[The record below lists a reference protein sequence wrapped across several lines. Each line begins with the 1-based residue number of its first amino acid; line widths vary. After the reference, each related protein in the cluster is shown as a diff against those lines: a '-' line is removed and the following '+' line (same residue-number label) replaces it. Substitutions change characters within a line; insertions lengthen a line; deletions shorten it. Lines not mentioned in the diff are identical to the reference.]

1 MANNSDI
8 VLFQSVFKVGSV
20 SSVDGREVKIKVDRD
35 KNSSHLIYKGE
46 LIKNVSVGSY
56 VKILK
61 GFIPIIGKVESE
73 FIIPNKENQD
83 SNYSS
88 REERIDRLLIVKLLG
103 YLDGDQYCRGIKELP
118 LIDNECYLLTND
130 EFNKIHYFVKDSKD
144 VPLKI
149 GTLASDSFVPIKL
162 GVSALFS
169 SHIGIFGNTGSGKSY
184 TLSKLYRQL
193 FVNYENNENFKK
205 NAKFLFFDFSGEY
218 AEKNVIISDKKV
230 YNLSTKK
237 WEDNDTRHKLPLSN
251 SDFLKEDLLTIFSE
265 ATEKTQE
272 PFIKRCVKFL
282 NDIDSNRIDL
292 KTEIKKAITRIFI
305 MADKTN
311 AYLLIDYL
319 ESVFKNEYGQIIENN
334 VEINLRDDFAFHDTH
349 KYFYLINN
357 NGQESFNSKL
367 SNQNLLEQTK
377 IYKYIDTFQLTN
389 FTIIEK
395 FIKIMYLKLITDVL
409 DNRAKND
416 HIAPALSRLIGKKKD
431 IEKLFDFSEQNT
443 DFWQNDNIV
452 VINLSNVKI
461 DSKKMI
467 PMLLAH
473 KLYSEHK
480 EKKEKD
486 LSYLNIIVDEAH
498 NILSYQ
504 SNRESET
511 WKDYRLEVFEEIIK
525 EGRKYGVFM
534 TIASQRPSDI
544 SSTIIS
550 QLHNYFVHRL
560 VNEHDIEMVS
570 RAISYLDK
578 VSVESLPILSTGVCV
593 IAGQLA
599 EMPIVVQIDK
609 IEDEN
614 KPINETIDVVSKWLS
629 TETTTKEITKEN
641 NSENNIENDDL
652 PF

>member
-1 MANNSDI
+1 MVNNSDI
-8 VLFQSVFKVGSV
+8 VLFQSVFKVGIV

-73 FIIPNKENQD
+73 FIIPNKENQN
-83 SNYSS
+83 SNYIS

-103 YLDGDQYCRGIKELP
+103 YLDSNQYYRGIKELP
-118 LIDNECYLLTND
+118 LIDNECYLLTNE
-130 EFNKIHYFVKDSKD
+130 EFKKIHYFVKDDKD

-149 GTLASDSFVPIKL
+149 GTLASDSFVPIEL
-162 GVSALFS
+162 GVSTLFS

-193 FVNYENNENFKK
+193 FVHYTNNDNFKN
-205 NAKFLFFDFSGEY
+205 NAKFLFFDFNGEY
-218 AEKNVIISDKKV
+218 AGENVIISDKKV
-230 YNLSTKK
+230 YNLSTRTKK
-237 WEDNDTRHKLPLSN
+237 GVLPLTN
-251 SDFLKEDLLTIFSE
+251 EDLLNLDLLCIFAN
-265 ATEKTQE
+265 ATEKTQR
-272 PFIKRCVKFL
+272 PFIKRCIKL
-282 NDIDSNRIDL
+282 I
-292 KTEIKKAITRIFI
+292 KEIGDDV
-305 MADKTN
+305 DK
-311 AYLLIDYL
+311 
-319 ESVFKNEYGQIIENN
+319 FKNFLKKQIIEILCMSDKIKADLLLDYI
-334 VEINLRDDFAFHDTH
+334 EQILPPKIDT
-349 KYFYLINN
+349 IT
-357 NGQESFNSKL
+357 GQEDSLQKDFSFNSTQKNFYL
-367 SNQNLLEQTK
+367 GNFNEYKVFADTSKSDNQNYEYVKSTQ
-377 IYKYIDTFQLTN
+377 IYIQVDSFQFSQSFID
-389 FTIIEK
+389 K
-395 FIKIMYLKLITDVL
+395 FIKIMYMQLIYDVL
-409 DNRAKND
+409 GNRAMNE
-416 HIAPALSRLIGKKKD
+416 HIAPAINKLKSVEAD

-443 DFWQNDNIV
+443 DFWQNNNIV
-452 VINLSNVKI
+452 VVNLSNVNI

-534 TIASQRPSDI
+534 TIASQRPHDI
-544 SSTIIS
+544 SETIIS
-550 QLHNYFVHRL
+550 QLHNYFIHRL
-560 VNEHDIEMVS
+560 VNEKDIEKVNNT
-570 RAISYLDK
+570 ISYLDK
-578 VSVESLPILSTGVCV
+578 VSVESLPLLSTGVCV

-614 KPINETIDVVSKWLS
+614 KPINETIDVVKKWLYADNEVAE
-629 TETTTKEITKEN
+629 ETIQEN
-641 NSENNIENDDL
+641 DSENDYNNNL